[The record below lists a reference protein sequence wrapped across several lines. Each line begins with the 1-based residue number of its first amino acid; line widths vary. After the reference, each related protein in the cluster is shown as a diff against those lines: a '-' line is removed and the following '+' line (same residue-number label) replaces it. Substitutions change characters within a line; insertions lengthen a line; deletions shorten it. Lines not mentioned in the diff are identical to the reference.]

1 MTRQDECLQYEELM
15 ADLAAGALSAADEQ
29 KLRAH
34 LEGCVACRRTLRE
47 FREAGIAMAVSSAV
61 EPPPALRDRLMRRLE
76 KQKSGA
82 FLELNPG
89 LVVTYVANLAWEGTA
104 IPGVQRKL
112 LSRDK
117 ESGTYTALVHM
128 ASGTRYPAHRHAG
141 TERLFMLS
149 GTLALADKTI
159 GKGDFCIAHAGTV
172 HAVIRALDESEFL
185 VMASEYDEIL
195 ASDWNG

>member
-15 ADLAAGALSAADEQ
+15 ADLAAGVLSAADEQ

-34 LEGCVACRRTLRE
+34 VEGCVACRQALRE
-47 FREAGIAMAVSSAV
+47 FHQAGIAMAVSSAV
-61 EPPPALRDRLMRRLE
+61 KPPPALQDRLMHRLK
-76 KQKSGA
+76 KQQSDA

-89 LVVTYVANLAWEGTA
+89 LIVTYVANLPWQVTP

-128 ASGTRYPAHRHAG
+128 ASGTRYPAHRHAA
-141 TERLFMLS
+141 TERLFMVS
-149 GTLALADKTI
+149 GTLSLADKTI

-172 HAVIRALDESEFL
+172 HAEIRALDDSEFL
-185 VMASEYDEIL
+185 VVASEYDEIL
-195 ASDWNG
+195 APGGNR